1 MHSTDCFFP
10 TVIPCRDKSL
20 VRQVCSDIGQQLE
33 NVTLPKMRTR
43 TNVYSD
49 VSQPRG
55 VLLGAFT
62 RRGHG

>member
-1 MHSTDCFFP
+1 MDSDCFVP

-20 VRQVCSDIGQQLE
+20 VRQVCSDIVQQLE

-49 VSQPRG
+49 ASQPRG
-55 VLLGAFT
+55 VLLGALT